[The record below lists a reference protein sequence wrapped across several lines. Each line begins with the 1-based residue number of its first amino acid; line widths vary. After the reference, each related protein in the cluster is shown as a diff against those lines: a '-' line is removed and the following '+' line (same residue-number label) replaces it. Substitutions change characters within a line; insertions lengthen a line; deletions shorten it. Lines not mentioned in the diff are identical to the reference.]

1 MGWFAQI
8 YKKKR
13 HSCVPPSLKIQLNT
27 GRLQWLDS
35 YFIDNKTVTNR
46 LSADPTKKWFFVTFG
61 AVLTSFRMYHFDH
74 EKPVSRSSVHGSFQ
88 GF

>member
-1 MGWFAQI
+1 MF
-8 YKKKR
+8 YY
-13 HSCVPPSLKIQLNT
+13 L
-27 GRLQWLDS
+27 LDCQVVM
-35 YFIDNKTVTNR
+35 DDQTTDLPEKG
-46 LSADPTKKWFFVTFG
+46 FFVTFG